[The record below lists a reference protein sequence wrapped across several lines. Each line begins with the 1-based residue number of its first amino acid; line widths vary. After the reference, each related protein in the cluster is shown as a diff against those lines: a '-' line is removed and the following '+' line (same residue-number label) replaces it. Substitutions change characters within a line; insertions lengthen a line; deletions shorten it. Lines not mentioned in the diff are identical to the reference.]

1 MFSLSSVYKLHIFVI
16 RDQFILRVRIR
27 IRSKL
32 LSRYHSM
39 TTLTVVLVTFTVFAV
54 LLLHDV
60 RAVKCLVTTGSKLS
74 KTTPIKPEEFCTPVI
89 KSQTIRGSRITKL
102 FTRVASGYFVM
113 RYALN
118 EATVYREG
126 FPVYEKYVSIPE
138 ERAVRISSERV
149 SLLDANGNLCLG
161 YSSISRT
168 LKDGLEKNLVELKT
182 TVIYKKNPENVYITI
197 LYGVN
202 NTISLEDIKEKNFT
216 ITILTRYNVTVLRD
230 TDCTQVEKQI
240 NGTMIEM
247 YEIHPYFTSHL
258 ILLIIGSIVFFLVLI
273 YFICACFNCY

>member
-1 MFSLSSVYKLHIFVI
+1 MK
-16 RDQFILRVRIR
+16 
-27 IRSKL
+27 
-32 LSRYHSM
+32 
-39 TTLTVVLVTFTVFAV
+39 TLTVVYVILVFAV

-60 RAVKCLVTTGSKLS
+60 RVVYGSDKCSATSSLFKIS
-74 KTTPIKPEEFCTPVI
+74 KTLPIKPVEFCTPVI
-89 KSQTIRGSRITKL
+89 KSQTIRGSRTKL
-102 FTRVASGYFVM
+102 FTRAASGYLVM

-118 EATVYREG
+118 KAPVYREG

-138 ERAVRISSERV
+138 ERAVRILSERV

-161 YSSISRT
+161 YSSIPRT

-182 TVIYKKNPENVYITI
+182 TVIYETNPENVYITI

-216 ITILTRYNVTVLRD
+216 VTILTRYNVTVLRD

-247 YEIHPYFTSHL
+247 YETNPKFISHL
-258 ILLIIGSIVFFLVLI
+258 IFLIFFSLFFLLPATCV
-273 YFICACFNCY
+273 CCCGCFVILSSFCDR

>member
-1 MFSLSSVYKLHIFVI
+1 MKS
-16 RDQFILRVRIR
+16 
-27 IRSKL
+27 
-32 LSRYHSM
+32 
-39 TTLTVVLVTFTVFAV
+39 LTVGHVILVFAV

-60 RAVKCLVTTGSKLS
+60 RGVHGSDKCSGTSEFKISKS
-74 KTTPIKPEEFCTPVI
+74 MPIKPVKFCSPVI
-89 KSQTIRGSRITKL
+89 KSQTIRGSRTKL
-102 FTRVASGYFVM
+102 FTRVASGYLVM

-118 EATVYREG
+118 KAPVYREG

-161 YSSISRT
+161 YSSIPRT

-182 TVIYKKNPENVYITI
+182 TVIYKTNPEKVHITI
-197 LYGVN
+197 LYDVN

-216 ITILTRYNVTVLRD
+216 VTILTRYNVTVLRD

-247 YEIHPYFTSHL
+247 YETNPDFISQVIRVILWPVFSL
-258 ILLIIGSIVFFLVLI
+258 IV
-273 YFICACFNCY
+273 ICCWCFRCYMKYR

>member
-1 MFSLSSVYKLHIFVI
+1 MKS
-16 RDQFILRVRIR
+16 
-27 IRSKL
+27 
-32 LSRYHSM
+32 
-39 TTLTVVLVTFTVFAV
+39 LTVGHVILVFAV

-60 RAVKCLVTTGSKLS
+60 RGVHGSDKCSGTSEFKISKS
-74 KTTPIKPEEFCTPVI
+74 MPIKPVKFCSPVI
-89 KSQTIRGSRITKL
+89 KSQTIRGSRTKL
-102 FTRVASGYFVM
+102 FTRAASGYLVM

-118 EATVYREG
+118 KAPVYREG
-126 FPVYEKYVSIPE
+126 FPVYKNYVSIPE

-161 YSSISRT
+161 YSSIPRT

-182 TVIYKKNPENVYITI
+182 TVIYKTNPEKVHITI

-216 ITILTRYNVTVLRD
+216 VTILTRYNITVLRD

-247 YEIHPYFTSHL
+247 YETNPDFISQVIRVILWPVFSL
-258 ILLIIGSIVFFLVLI
+258 IV
-273 YFICACFNCY
+273 ICCWCFRCYMKYR

>member
-1 MFSLSSVYKLHIFVI
+1 
-16 RDQFILRVRIR
+16 
-27 IRSKL
+27 
-32 LSRYHSM
+32 M

-60 RAVKCLVTTGSKLS
+60 RAVKCSVTSGSKLS

-89 KSQTIRGSRITKL
+89 KCQTIRGSRITKL
-102 FTRVASGYFVM
+102 FTRVASGYLVM

-118 EATVYREG
+118 KAPVYREG
-126 FPVYEKYVSIPE
+126 FPVFKNYVSIPE
-138 ERAVRISSERV
+138 ERAVRISSKRV

-161 YSSISRT
+161 YSSIPRT
-168 LKDGLEKNLVELKT
+168 RKEGLEKNLVELKT

-216 ITILTRYNVTVLRD
+216 VTIFARYNVTVLRD

-240 NGTMIEM
+240 NGTMTKM
-247 YEIHPYFTSHL
+247 YEIHPKFIFEL
-258 ILLIIGSIVFFLVLI
+258 IVNNYWMRFL
-273 YFICACFNCY
+273 

>member
-1 MFSLSSVYKLHIFVI
+1 MFGKFRVKLQNFQNYANRTSEILYSSNQISNDTWI
-16 RDQFILRVRIR
+16 
-27 IRSKL
+27 
-32 LSRYHSM
+32 
-39 TTLTVVLVTFTVFAV
+39 TNN
-54 LLLHDV
+54 
-60 RAVKCLVTTGSKLS
+60 
-74 KTTPIKPEEFCTPVI
+74 
-89 KSQTIRGSRITKL
+89 QTIYKSCVWL
-102 FTRVASGYFVM
+102 FRHEI
-113 RYALN
+113 YALN
-118 EATVYREG
+118 KAPVYREG

-161 YSSISRT
+161 YSSIPRT

-182 TVIYKKNPENVYITI
+182 TVVYKTNSEKVYITI

-216 ITILTRYNVTVLRD
+216 VTILARYNITVLRD

-247 YEIHPYFTSHL
+247 YETNPYFIRDL
-258 ILLIIGSIVFFLVLI
+258 IFLIIFSVVLLVAGPVCAFL
-273 YFICACFNCY
+273 NRNR

>member
-1 MFSLSSVYKLHIFVI
+1 MKS
-16 RDQFILRVRIR
+16 
-27 IRSKL
+27 
-32 LSRYHSM
+32 
-39 TTLTVVLVTFTVFAV
+39 LTVGHVILVFAV

-60 RAVKCLVTTGSKLS
+60 RGVHGSDKCSGTSEFKISKS
-74 KTTPIKPEEFCTPVI
+74 MPIKPVKFCSPVI
-89 KSQTIRGSRITKL
+89 KSQTIRGSRTKL
-102 FTRVASGYFVM
+102 FTRVASGYLVM

-118 EATVYREG
+118 KAPVYREG
-126 FPVYEKYVSIPE
+126 FPVYKNYVSIPE

-161 YSSISRT
+161 YSSIPRT

-182 TVIYKKNPENVYITI
+182 TVVYKKNSEKIYITI

-216 ITILTRYNVTVLRD
+216 VTILTRYNITVLRD

-247 YEIHPYFTSHL
+247 YETNPDFISQVIRVILWPVFSL
-258 ILLIIGSIVFFLVLI
+258 IV
-273 YFICACFNCY
+273 ICCWCFRCYMKYR

>member
-1 MFSLSSVYKLHIFVI
+1 MFGKFRVKLQNFQNYANRTSEILYSSNQISNDTWI
-16 RDQFILRVRIR
+16 
-27 IRSKL
+27 
-32 LSRYHSM
+32 
-39 TTLTVVLVTFTVFAV
+39 TNN
-54 LLLHDV
+54 
-60 RAVKCLVTTGSKLS
+60 
-74 KTTPIKPEEFCTPVI
+74 
-89 KSQTIRGSRITKL
+89 QTIYKSCVWL
-102 FTRVASGYFVM
+102 FRHEI
-113 RYALN
+113 YALN
-118 EATVYREG
+118 KAPVYREG

-161 YSSISRT
+161 YSSIPRT

-182 TVIYKKNPENVYITI
+182 TVIYKTNPEKVHITI

-216 ITILTRYNVTVLRD
+216 VTILTRYNVTVLRD

-247 YEIHPYFTSHL
+247 YETNPYFIRDL
-258 ILLIIGSIVFFLVLI
+258 IFLIIFSVVLLVAGPVCAFL
-273 YFICACFNCY
+273 NRNR

>member
-1 MFSLSSVYKLHIFVI
+1 MK
-16 RDQFILRVRIR
+16 
-27 IRSKL
+27 
-32 LSRYHSM
+32 
-39 TTLTVVLVTFTVFAV
+39 TLTVVLVILVFAV

-60 RAVKCLVTTGSKLS
+60 RGEDECRIISISKLS
-74 KTTPIKPEEFCTPVI
+74 KTTPIKPVKFCTPVI
-89 KSQTIRGSRITKL
+89 KSQTIRGSRTKL
-102 FTRVASGYFVM
+102 FTRVASGYLVM

-118 EATVYREG
+118 EAPVYREG
-126 FPVYEKYVSIPE
+126 FPVYKNYVSIPE

-161 YSSISRT
+161 YSSIPRT

-182 TVIYKKNPENVYITI
+182 TVIYKTNPEKVHITI

-216 ITILTRYNVTVLRD
+216 VTILTRYNVTVLRD

-247 YEIHPYFTSHL
+247 YETNPHFTGDL
-258 ILLIIGSIVFFLVLI
+258 IFLIIFSVVLLG
-273 YFICACFNCY
+273 FICGGCCCKYL

>member
-1 MFSLSSVYKLHIFVI
+1 MK
-16 RDQFILRVRIR
+16 
-27 IRSKL
+27 
-32 LSRYHSM
+32 
-39 TTLTVVLVTFTVFAV
+39 TLTVVLVILVFAV

-60 RAVKCLVTTGSKLS
+60 RGVHGSDKCSANSGLNFKIS
-74 KTTPIKPEEFCTPVI
+74 KTMPIEPVKFCTPVI
-89 KSQTIRGSRITKL
+89 KSQTIRGSRTKL
-102 FTRVASGYFVM
+102 FTRVASGYLVM

-118 EATVYREG
+118 KAPVYREA

-161 YSSISRT
+161 YSSIPRT

-182 TVIYKKNPENVYITI
+182 TVIYKKNPEKVHITI

-216 ITILTRYNVTVLRD
+216 VTILARYNVTVLRD

-247 YEIHPYFTSHL
+247 YETNPDFIPDL
-258 ILLIIGSIVFFLVLI
+258 IFLIIFSVVLLGL
-273 YFICACFNCY
+273 ICGCCCCCCSR

>member
-1 MFSLSSVYKLHIFVI
+1 MFGKFRVKLQNFQNYANRTSEILYSSNQISNDTWI
-16 RDQFILRVRIR
+16 
-27 IRSKL
+27 
-32 LSRYHSM
+32 
-39 TTLTVVLVTFTVFAV
+39 TNN
-54 LLLHDV
+54 
-60 RAVKCLVTTGSKLS
+60 
-74 KTTPIKPEEFCTPVI
+74 
-89 KSQTIRGSRITKL
+89 QTIYKSCVWL
-102 FTRVASGYFVM
+102 FRHEI
-113 RYALN
+113 YALN
-118 EATVYREG
+118 KAPVYREG

-161 YSSISRT
+161 YSSIPRT

-182 TVIYKKNPENVYITI
+182 TVIYETNPENVYITI

-216 ITILTRYNVTVLRD
+216 VTILARYNVTVLRD

-247 YEIHPYFTSHL
+247 YETNPDFISQV
-258 ILLIIGSIVFFLVLI
+258 IGLLIFSVFLLFL
-273 YFICACFNCY
+273 ICYCYYRCYRRCH

>member
-1 MFSLSSVYKLHIFVI
+1 MK
-16 RDQFILRVRIR
+16 
-27 IRSKL
+27 
-32 LSRYHSM
+32 
-39 TTLTVVLVTFTVFAV
+39 TLTVVHVILVFAV

-60 RAVKCLVTTGSKLS
+60 RGVHGWDKCSVTSESSKFKIS
-74 KTTPIKPEEFCTPVI
+74 KTMPIEPVKFCTPVI
-89 KSQTIRGSRITKL
+89 KSQTIRGLRTKL
-102 FTRVASGYFVM
+102 FRRVASGYLVM

-118 EATVYREG
+118 KAPVYREG

-168 LKDGLEKNLVELKT
+168 LRDGLEKNLVELKT
-182 TVIYKKNPENVYITI
+182 TVIYKTNPEKVHITI

-216 ITILTRYNVTVLRD
+216 VTILTRYNVTVLID

-247 YEIHPYFTSHL
+247 YETNPDFIPKL
-258 ILLIIGSIVFFLVLI
+258 IFLIIFTVVLLVLI
-273 YFICACFNCY
+273 CCCCCCCCCYCSR

>member
-1 MFSLSSVYKLHIFVI
+1 MK
-16 RDQFILRVRIR
+16 
-27 IRSKL
+27 
-32 LSRYHSM
+32 
-39 TTLTVVLVTFTVFAV
+39 TLTVVLVILVFAV

-60 RAVKCLVTTGSKLS
+60 RGAYECWVNSTSMLS
-74 KTTPIKPEEFCTPVI
+74 KTTPIKPVKFCTPVI
-89 KSQTIRGSRITKL
+89 KSQTIRGSRTKL
-102 FTRVASGYFVM
+102 FTRVASGYLVM

-118 EATVYREG
+118 KAPVYREE

-161 YSSISRT
+161 YSSIPQT

-182 TVIYKKNPENVYITI
+182 TVIYKTNPENVYITI

-216 ITILTRYNVTVLRD
+216 VTILTRYNVTVLRD

-240 NGTMIEM
+240 NGTMIQM
-247 YEIHPYFTSHL
+247 YEIHPYFISEL
-258 ILLIIGSIVFFLVLI
+258 IVLIIFSVIILLLLFCLI
-273 YFICACFNCY
+273 CVWCLGGCSR

>member
-1 MFSLSSVYKLHIFVI
+1 MK
-16 RDQFILRVRIR
+16 
-27 IRSKL
+27 
-32 LSRYHSM
+32 
-39 TTLTVVLVTFTVFAV
+39 TLTVVHVILVFAV

-60 RAVKCLVTTGSKLS
+60 RGVQGSVKCSATSGSLNFKIS
-74 KTTPIKPEEFCTPVI
+74 KTMPIKPVKFCTPVI

-102 FTRVASGYFVM
+102 FTRVASGYLVM

-118 EATVYREG
+118 KAPVYRER

-168 LKDGLEKNLVELKT
+168 LKDGLEKNVVKLKT
-182 TVIYKKNPENVYITI
+182 TVIYKTNSEKVYITI

-216 ITILTRYNVTVLRD
+216 VTILTRYNVTVLRD

-247 YEIHPYFTSHL
+247 YETNPKFISQVIGL
-258 ILLIIGSIVFFLVLI
+258 ILFSVFFLLP
-273 YFICACFNCY
+273 FICGCCCFCFCILYSVYR

>member
-1 MFSLSSVYKLHIFVI
+1 MKS
-16 RDQFILRVRIR
+16 
-27 IRSKL
+27 
-32 LSRYHSM
+32 
-39 TTLTVVLVTFTVFAV
+39 LTVGHVILVFAV

-60 RAVKCLVTTGSKLS
+60 RGVHGSDKCSGTSEFKISKS
-74 KTTPIKPEEFCTPVI
+74 MPIKPVKFCSPVI
-89 KSQTIRGSRITKL
+89 KSQTIRGSRTKL
-102 FTRVASGYFVM
+102 FTRVASGYLVM

-118 EATVYREG
+118 KAPVYREG

-149 SLLDANGNLCLG
+149 SLLDGNGNLCLG
-161 YSSISRT
+161 YSSIPRT

-182 TVIYKKNPENVYITI
+182 TVVYKTNSEKIYITI

-216 ITILTRYNVTVLRD
+216 VTILTRYNITVLRD

-247 YEIHPYFTSHL
+247 YETNPDFISQVIRVILWPVFSL
-258 ILLIIGSIVFFLVLI
+258 IV
-273 YFICACFNCY
+273 ICCWCFRCYMKYR